1 MEKKVATKEK
11 KETVKKERYVE
22 TVGRRK
28 TSIVRVRLFPTK
40 EKHGGKYDVVVND
53 VPFTKYFPL
62 EKQRKMVV
70 SPFVATEQMYRV
82 TVHAKGGGVSSQA
95 DAIRLGI
102 ARAILSM
109 HGETRGRLKGLGYL
123 KRDPRMVER
132 KKFGSRKARRPQQW
146 RKR

>member
-1 MEKKVATKEK
+1 VVIKEK
-11 KETVKKERYVE
+11 KEVAKKERYVE
-22 TVGRRK
+22 TIGRRK
-28 TSIVRVRLFPTK
+28 TSVVRVRLFPTK
-40 EKHGGKYDVVVND
+40 EKYGGKYDITIND
-53 VPFTKYFPL
+53 VPFIKYFSL
-62 EKQRKMVV
+62 EKQRKMIV
-70 SPFVATEQMYRV
+70 SPFVATQQMYRV
-82 TVHAKGGGVSSQA
+82 VVHAKGGGVSSQA

-109 HGETRGRLKGLGYL
+109 HPETRGRLKGLGYL